1 MSKLTFLSYAATLVP
16 GILQVRRSTWIA
28 IGVGFIGLLGLT
40 AWAAVALIGGLW
52 GQAKSMAGAV
62 PETARVMI
70 EQAERVIPGA
80 NEALDVL
87 RAATKPAPPPQDVS
101 GTDPAAVTRYPDLVR
116 THWQR
121 EGQEITV
128 RYEGKVDYA
137 AVRDAYVTGF
147 AKQAYSQNLLSSS
160 PDEERH
166 EFIKGNDRI
175 QFAIARGNKD
185 IVKVSFVTPV
195 PKADQ

>member
-1 MSKLTFLSYAATLVP
+1 MSRLTFLSYAATLAP

-28 IGVGFIGLLGLT
+28 IGVGFVCLLGLT
-40 AWAAVALIGGLW
+40 VWAALALIGGLW
-52 GQAKSMAGAV
+52 GHAKSMAGSA
-62 PETARVMI
+62 PETARIVI
-70 EQAERVIPGA
+70 EQAERAIPGA
-80 NEALDVL
+80 NEALDAL
-87 RAATKPAPPPQDVS
+87 RAATKPVPPPQDVS
-101 GTDPAAVTRYPDLVR
+101 GTDPAAVTRYAGLVR

-121 EGQEITV
+121 DGQKIAV

-147 AKQAYSQNLLSSS
+147 AKLAYSQNLLSSS

-175 QFAIARGNKD
+175 QFAIARNTKD
-185 IVKVSFVTPV
+185 IVKVSLVAPV

>member
-1 MSKLTFLSYAATLVP
+1 MSRLTFLSYAATLVP

-28 IGVGFIGLLGLT
+28 IGVGFMCLLGLM
-40 AWAAVALIGGLW
+40 AWAVVALIGGLW
-52 GQAKSMAGAV
+52 GQAKSMAGAA
-62 PETARVMI
+62 PETARVVI

-80 NEALDVL
+80 NQAFDAL

-101 GTDPAAVTRYPDLVR
+101 GTDPAAVTRYPGLVR

-137 AVRDAYVTGF
+137 ALRDAYVTGF
-147 AKQAYSQNLLSSS
+147 TKQAYLQNLLFSSQH
-160 PDEERH
+160 EERH

-175 QFAIARGNKD
+175 QFAIARDSKD
-185 IVKVSFVTPV
+185 NVKVSIVTPA
-195 PKADQ
+195 PKAAQ